1 MNDLELSE
9 LQTGLVELVRGE
21 RKNVLQQA
29 RAATIY
35 MPVLEALLVKTE
47 ALPAGVLKL
56 PRVELLKGA
65 DLRRDNLARASF
77 FLAQAVLAHPDSPPE
92 LEAAAALCVE
102 RFVPSLAITRD
113 TYAENA
119 RKAAVHAGELTTHQA
134 TLARV
139 PTPDGKTLADWMA
152 AFVEAGAEVGRIH
165 QGRSDELAVAGNRE
179 GAGPLRSEILGA
191 LGELRAVVQ
200 REVASNPELPR
211 TLEAQIFGYFDELQ
225 RLAAQRKASAA
236 PGAAPVVP
244 PAPVNPPS

>member
-21 RKNVLQQA
+21 RKNVLQRSQA
-29 RAATIY
+29 SVIY
-35 MPVLEALLVKTE
+35 LPVLDALLDKTE
-47 ALPAGVLKL
+47 ALPAEALKL

-65 DLRRDNLARASF
+65 DLRRDNLARAAY
-77 FLAQAVLAHPDSPPE
+77 FLSQAVLSHPDSSPE

-102 RFVPSLAITRD
+102 RFVPSLAVTRD
-113 TYAENA
+113 TYAENT
-119 RKAAVHAGELTTHQA
+119 RKAGLHAGELTTHQA
-134 TLARV
+134 ALARV

-179 GAGPLRSEILGA
+179 GAGPLRSEIVGA
-191 LGELRAVVQ
+191 LGELRVVVQ
-200 REVASNPELPR
+200 REVATNPALSR
-211 TLEAQIFGYFDELQ
+211 TLEAEVFGYFDELQ

-236 PGAAPVVP
+236 PSPAPVVP
-244 PAPVNPPS
+244 PAPVSPPS